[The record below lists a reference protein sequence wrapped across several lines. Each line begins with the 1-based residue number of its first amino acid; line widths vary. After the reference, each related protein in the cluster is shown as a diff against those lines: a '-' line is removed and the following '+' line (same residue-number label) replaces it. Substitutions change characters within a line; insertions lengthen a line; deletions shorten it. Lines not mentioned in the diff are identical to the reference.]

1 MLSNFDIEEIAN
13 YYNVNV
19 IILMKDELKNMNP
32 INTNYIVNL
41 ESSKDGNGTHWMALK
56 IENKDCVYFDSYG
69 MLPPEE
75 IITFCKRIT
84 KSHLSYNTKE
94 IQDFKATTCGFFSI
108 AFIIFL
114 HINSSDNLYKKSS
127 SFSDLFSLDTKLNN
141 KKLKKFFRLLPNES
155 TLPILKKLYSQK

>member
-13 YYNVNV
+13 HYQIPIVV
-19 IILMKDELKNMNP
+19 VMKDELKYMKP
-32 INTNYIVNL
+32 INKNYIINL

-56 IENKDCVYFDSYG
+56 IENKNCVYLDSYG

-75 IITFCKRIT
+75 IITFCKRVP
-84 KSHLSYNTKE
+84 KSHLAYNTKE

-108 AFIIFL
+108 GFIIFL

-141 KKLKKFFRLLPNES
+141 KKLKKFFRLLPKQS
-155 TLPILKKLYSQK
+155 ALPILKKLYSQK

>member
-1 MLSNFDIEEIAN
+1 M
-13 YYNVNV
+13 
-19 IILMKDELKNMNP
+19 
-32 INTNYIVNL
+32 
-41 ESSKDGNGTHWMALK
+41 GLK
-56 IENKDCVYFDSYG
+56 IENKECVYFDSYG

-75 IITFCKRIT
+75 IIIFCKRIP
-84 KSHLSYNTKE
+84 KSHLAYNTKE
-94 IQDFKATTCGFFSI
+94 IQDFKAKTCGFFAI

-155 TLPILKKLYSQK
+155 TLPILKKFYSQKWFFLICCLTLYV

>member
-1 MLSNFDIEEIAN
+1 MMFNFDIEKIATH
-13 YYNVNV
+13 YNINV
-19 IILMKDELKNMNP
+19 IIVMKDELKYIKI
-32 INTNYIVNL
+32 INTNYIINL

-75 IITFCKRIT
+75 IITFCKRIP
-84 KSHLSYNTKE
+84 KSHLADNTKE
-94 IQDFKATTCGFFSI
+94 IQYFKATTCGFFSI
-108 AFIIFL
+108 GFIIFL

-141 KKLKKFFRLLPNES
+141 KKLKNYFVSYLEE
-155 TLPILKKLYSQK
+155 II

>member
-13 YYNVNV
+13 FYNINL
-19 IILMKDELKNMNP
+19 IIVMKDELKNMKP

-56 IENKDCVYFDSYG
+56 IENKDCVYLDSYG

-75 IITFCKRIT
+75 IISFCKRIP

-94 IQDFKATTCGFFSI
+94 IQDFKAKTCGFFAI

-155 TLPILKKLYSQK
+155 TYLF

>member
-13 YYNVNV
+13 NYNTNV
-19 IILMKDELKNMNP
+19 IIVMKDELKNMKP
-32 INTNYIVNL
+32 ISTNYIIHL
-41 ESSKDGNGTHWMALK
+41 ESSKDGNGTHWMGLK
-56 IENKDCVYFDSYG
+56 IQNKDCVYFDSYG

-75 IITFCKRIT
+75 IITFCKRIP

-94 IQDFKATTCGFFSI
+94 IQDFKAKTCGFFAI

-127 SFSDLFSLDTKLNN
+127 SFSNLFSLDTKLNN
-141 KKLKKFFRLLPNES
+141 KKLQKFFRLLPNES